1 MPCQLFAYCVVSGNT
16 NVEKSF
22 QEIYN
27 DDSMFIVIINVYIP
41 NRRLDSLRNTLR
53 LARYCSSMMLLCISK
68 KFKENNSVT
77 TCISSAY
84 NIMLILEQGYY
95 HFFFNTDSF
104 IFTVDWSL
112 SYVKLGTSQR
122 VSVIFEITTL
132 SDMFNMM
139 RIINDKRQVL
149 VLPNLYFQIY
159 LFSFR

>member
-1 MPCQLFAYCVVSGNT
+1 MGVIICLKLSKMPCQLFACVVSGNT

-53 LARYCSSMMLLCISK
+53 LARYCSSMILLCISK

-84 NIMLILEQGYY
+84 NIMLGNIGAGLLSFFQYRFI
-95 HFFFNTDSF
+95 HFYS
-104 IFTVDWSL
+104 
-112 SYVKLGTSQR
+112 
-122 VSVIFEITTL
+122 
-132 SDMFNMM
+132 
-139 RIINDKRQVL
+139 
-149 VLPNLYFQIY
+149 
-159 LFSFR
+159 

>member
-1 MPCQLFAYCVVSGNT
+1 MNSYDDIIPFHSSRIFEGNVMGLIICLKLSKMPCQLFAYCVVSGNT

-95 HFFFNTDSF
+95 HFFFQYRF
-104 IFTVDWSL
+104 IHFYS
-112 SYVKLGTSQR
+112 
-122 VSVIFEITTL
+122 
-132 SDMFNMM
+132 
-139 RIINDKRQVL
+139 
-149 VLPNLYFQIY
+149 
-159 LFSFR
+159 

>member
-1 MPCQLFAYCVVSGNT
+1 
-16 NVEKSF
+16 
-22 QEIYN
+22 
-27 DDSMFIVIINVYIP
+27 
-41 NRRLDSLRNTLR
+41 
-53 LARYCSSMMLLCISK
+53 
-68 KFKENNSVT
+68 
-77 TCISSAY
+77 
-84 NIMLILEQGYY
+84 MLILEQGYY

-159 LFSFR
+159 LVLGNSTLSNIYNNWQKH

>member
-53 LARYCSSMMLLCISK
+53 LAKYCSSMMLLCISK

-95 HFFFNTDSF
+95 HFFQYRF
-104 IFTVDWSL
+104 IHFYSW
-112 SYVKLGTSQR
+112 
-122 VSVIFEITTL
+122 
-132 SDMFNMM
+132 
-139 RIINDKRQVL
+139 L
-149 VLPNLYFQIY
+149 VLILCETRHITEGKCDFRNNNLVRHVQHDAHH
-159 LFSFR
+159 